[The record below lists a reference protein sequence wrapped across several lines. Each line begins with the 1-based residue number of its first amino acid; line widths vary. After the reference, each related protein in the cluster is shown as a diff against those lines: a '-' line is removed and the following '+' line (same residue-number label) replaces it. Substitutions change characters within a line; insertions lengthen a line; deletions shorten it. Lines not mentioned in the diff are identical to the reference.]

1 MGRIKYETQLWENEG
16 LWFLFNYLAVYL
28 IKISIYV
35 FIFEMRHIF
44 DFLTSE
50 TLESY
55 EEKRKRRKLLM
66 YFAFIGH
73 TLAILI
79 INTFNY
85 IDLIKDGSKVKDG
98 VIY

>member
-35 FIFEMRHIF
+35 FIFEMRQIF

-50 TLESY
+50 NL
-55 EEKRKRRKLLM
+55 
-66 YFAFIGH
+66 
-73 TLAILI
+73 
-79 INTFNY
+79 
-85 IDLIKDGSKVKDG
+85 
-98 VIY
+98 